1 MEFKKGQWT
10 NEVNVRDFIVE
21 NYCPYDG
28 DDSFLTPPTDSTVRL
43 WDNVKILME
52 EERKK
57 GISCRKKVSR
67 FFRRSLINLDRS
79 IRRCFGK

>member
-28 DDSFLTPPTDSTVRL
+28 DDSFLTPPTDSTVLPLGQRE
-43 WDNVKILME
+43 NFN
-52 EERKK
+52 
-57 GISCRKKVSR
+57 G
-67 FFRRSLINLDRS
+67 RRTQK
-79 IRRCFGK
+79 RRCSFH